1 MFRRCYICDIDTIIK
16 KGKVFNMDLI
26 LAISD
31 EIFAYEPNKVFMTKV
46 KAHCGVRG
54 NEAADTLAKIGTTK
68 N

>member
-1 MFRRCYICDIDTIIK
+1 
-16 KGKVFNMDLI
+16 MDLI